1 MLPLSSNLQEAV
13 QPKGIRD
20 DTTCIVVDIQPPE
33 KPNPPQ
39 PPPKKSGKKVF
50 KSIFRKITSES
61 SSNTERD
68 YDEPDVVEELF
79 EEGSASLSDR
89 FVSC

>member
-1 MLPLSSNLQEAV
+1 M
-13 QPKGIRD
+13 
-20 DTTCIVVDIQPPE
+20 VDIQPLE

-39 PPPKKSGKKVF
+39 APPKKSGKKVF
-50 KSIFRKITSES
+50 KSIFRKKTSES
-61 SSNTERD
+61 CSNTERD

-89 FVSC
+89 SCHALYSNMPIWFLYTYCVY